1 MKINFCTSLG
11 APLLNMGVWVLLK
24 YKSHHQLDIMEPVE
38 DTSEEE
44 KKMALYYKIINCPF
58 FEDNEIDFFVYNI
71 PVFLHLTCNTF
82 FLVWIMLVSLSL
94 VHVCAIISRFKV
106 NFLFGK

>member
-24 YKSHHQLDIMEPVE
+24 YKSHHQLDPMEPE
-38 DTSEEE
+38 EETSEEE
-44 KKMALYYKIINCPF
+44 KMALYYKIINCPF

-71 PVFLHLTCNTF
+71 PVFLLLTCNTF
-82 FLVWIMLVSLSL
+82 FLVCIMLVSLSFY
-94 VHVCAIISRFKV
+94 FKV